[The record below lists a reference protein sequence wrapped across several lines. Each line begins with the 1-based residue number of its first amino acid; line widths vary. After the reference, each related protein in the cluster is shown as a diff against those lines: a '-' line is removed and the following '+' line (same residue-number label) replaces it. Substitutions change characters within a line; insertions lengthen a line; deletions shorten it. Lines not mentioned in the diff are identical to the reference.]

1 MKEVGGKMLTPL
13 DISNKEFKKAFR
25 GYKEDEVDEFLDK
38 VIADYERLYKEN
50 GELKDRISIDN
61 ERIES
66 YASMEKSL
74 QNTLL
79 VAQTTAEEI
88 IANARKKADMIIKEA
103 EEQGKKIIEDS
114 NNSVVKINK
123 EYEELKKEVQVFKT
137 RFKTLLESELEAL
150 NATLEDI

>member
-88 IANARKKADMIIKEA
+88 VANARKKADMIIKEA